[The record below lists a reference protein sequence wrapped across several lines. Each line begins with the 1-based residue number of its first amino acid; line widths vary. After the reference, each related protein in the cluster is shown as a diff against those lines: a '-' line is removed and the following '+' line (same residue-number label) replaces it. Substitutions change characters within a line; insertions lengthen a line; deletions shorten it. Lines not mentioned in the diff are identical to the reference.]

1 MAEDSVQLQKDEIR
15 NKIWNRL
22 VKEDVAR
29 FPLPPHGRIPNYM
42 GVEICS
48 KMLIDV
54 QVWKDAN
61 ILKCNPD
68 SPQKPVREAA
78 LAQGKTIYMAV
89 PRLREERCFI
99 ELNKNRILG
108 PPARGA
114 TIKGAFKY
122 GKKVGPEHMK
132 KVDLVIA
139 GSVAINAQG
148 DRVGKGGGFSDLEFA
163 LAREFDLVGED
174 TPVVTTVHTLQVIDE
189 EIPMTPHDVPLDIL
203 VTPEGVTRA
212 LKRPKPKGILWED
225 LSQEKIKEIPILM
238 KLAEEKQKGN

>member
-1 MAEDSVQLQKDEIR
+1 MVEDQVHKQKYLIR
-15 NKIWNRL
+15 NRIWNL
-22 VKEDVAR
+22 LEKKGVAR
-29 FPLPPHGRIPNYM
+29 FPLPPHGRIPNYK
-42 GVEICS
+42 GVNICAD
-48 KMLIDV
+48 MLIDV

-99 ELNKNRILG
+99 ELHKNRILG
-108 PPARGA
+108 PPGRGA

-139 GSVAINAQG
+139 GSVAVNTNG

-163 LAREFDLVGED
+163 LAREFGIVAED
-174 TPVVTTVHTLQVIDE
+174 TFVVSTVHSLQVIDE
-189 EIPMTPHDVPLDIL
+189 EIPMTNHDVPLDIL
-203 VTPEGVTRA
+203 VTPEGVTRVP
-212 LKRPKPKGILWED
+212 KRPKPKGILWED
-225 LSQEKIKEIPILM
+225 LHQEKINEIPILM
-238 KLAEEKQKGN
+238 KLSEKKG

>member
-1 MAEDSVQLQKDEIR
+1 MKEDSVQLRKNVLR
-15 NKIWNRL
+15 NRIWDL
-22 VKEDVAR
+22 MVKEDVAC

-42 GVEICS
+42 GVEICVN
-48 KMLIDV
+48 MLIDV
-54 QVWKDAN
+54 QIWQDAN

-89 PRLREERCFI
+89 PRLIEERCFI
-99 ELNKNRILG
+99 ELHKNRILG

-139 GSVAINAQG
+139 GSVAVNTKG
-148 DRVGKGGGFSDLEFA
+148 DRLGKGGGFSDLEFA
-163 LAREFDLVGED
+163 LAREFDLVNED
-174 TPVVTTVHTLQVIDE
+174 TPVVTTVHSLQVVDE

-212 LKRPKPKGILWED
+212 PKRPKPKGILWED
-225 LSQEKIKEIPILM
+225 LSQEKINEIPILM
-238 KLAEEKQKGN
+238 KLAEKKS

>member
-1 MAEDSVQLQKDEIR
+1 MKEDSVQLRKNVLR
-15 NKIWNRL
+15 NRIWDL
-22 VKEDVAR
+22 MVKEDVAC

-42 GVEICS
+42 GVEICVN
-48 KMLIDV
+48 MLIDV
-54 QVWKDAN
+54 QIWQDAN

-89 PRLREERCFI
+89 PRLMEERCFI
-99 ELNKNRILG
+99 ELHKNRILG

-139 GSVAINAQG
+139 GSVAVNTKG
-148 DRVGKGGGFSDLEFA
+148 DRLGKGGGFSDLEFA
-163 LAREFDLVGED
+163 LAREFDLVNED
-174 TPVVTTVHTLQVIDE
+174 TPVVTTVHSLQVVDE

-212 LKRPKPKGILWED
+212 PKRPKPKGILWED
-225 LSQEKIKEIPILM
+225 LSQEKINEIPILM
-238 KLAEEKQKGN
+238 KLAEKKS

>member
-1 MAEDSVQLQKDEIR
+1 MGDAVQSEKDAIR
-15 NKIWNRL
+15 NRIWDLL

-29 FPLPPHGRIPNYM
+29 FPLPPHGRIPNHI
-42 GVEICS
+42 GVNKCS
-48 KMLIDV
+48 EMLIDV
-54 QVWKDAN
+54 QEWKDAN
-61 ILKCNPD
+61 VLKCNPD

-89 PRLREERCFI
+89 PRLREQRCFI
-99 ELNKNRILG
+99 ELHKNRILG
-108 PPARGA
+108 PPGRGA

-139 GSVAINAQG
+139 GSVAVNSQG

-163 LAREFDLVGED
+163 LAREFGIVGED
-174 TPVVTTVHTLQVIDE
+174 TPVVTTVHSLQVIE
-189 EIPMTPHDVPLDIL
+189 EKIPMTAHDVPLDIL

-212 LKRPKPKGILWED
+212 PKRPKPKGILWED
-225 LSQEKIKEIPILM
+225 LSQEKISEIPILM
-238 KLAEEKQKGN
+238 KLAEKRQQRN